1 MAETLTYDAGTD
13 TVTTSENLTPE
24 EQDSLK
30 VGEEMQAQQEELLA
44 GKYKNAKELEDA
56 YIELQKKLGSDEPAE
71 ETTAEETKEE
81 PETPEASPQVSL
93 ITDASNEYEQNGEL
107 SPETMQKFT
116 EMSSAD
122 LVNAYMEIQKNA
134 PQQQQ
139 QQESADLT
147 DSEVNTIKN
156 SAGGDKAY
164 DNLISWVSDNLPKN
178 QVDAFDNLVESG
190 NVQAIQLAVQGLK
203 ASYDEAN
210 GYEGRMLQGKP
221 AKSAGDVFRSQPE
234 LVEAMADPRYDND
247 PAYRRDIMDK
257 LSRSDM
263 NF

>member
-71 ETTAEETKEE
+71 ETTSEETKEE
-81 PETPEASPQVSL
+81 PEVSPQVSL

-134 PQQQQ
+134 PQQQT
-139 QQESADLT
+139 ESADLT
-147 DSEVNTIKN
+147 DAEVNTIKN

-164 DNLISWVSDNLPKN
+164 DNLISWVSDNLPKS

-190 NVQAIQLAVQGLK
+190 NIQAIQLAVQGLK
-203 ASYDEAN
+203 ASYEEAN

-247 PAYRRDIMDK
+247 PAYRRDVMDK

>member
-24 EQDSLK
+24 EQDSLR
-30 VGEEMQAQQEELLA
+30 VGEEMESQQEQLLA
-44 GKYKNAKELEDA
+44 GKYKDAKELEDA
-56 YIELQKKLGSDEPAE
+56 YIELQKKLGSNEPVE

-81 PETPEASPQVSL
+81 PETSPQVSL
-93 ITDASNEYEQNGEL
+93 ITDASNEYEQNGSL

-134 PQQQQ
+134 PKQ

-147 DSEVNTIKN
+147 DAEVNTIKN
-156 SAGGDKAY
+156 LAGGDKAY
-164 DNLISWVSDNLPKN
+164 DNLISWVSDNLPKS
-178 QVDAFDNLVESG
+178 QVDAFDNLVENG

-203 ASYDEAN
+203 ASYEEAN

-221 AKSAGDVFRSQPE
+221 AKAAGDVFRSQAE
-234 LVEAMADPRYDND
+234 LVQAMSDSRYDDD
-247 PAYRRDIMDK
+247 PAYRRDVMDK
-257 LSRSDM
+257 LDRSNV

>member
-30 VGEEMQAQQEELLA
+30 VGEEMEAQQEQLLA
-44 GKYKNAKELEDA
+44 GKYKDAKELEDA

-81 PETPEASPQVSL
+81 PEASPQVSL

-134 PQQQQ
+134 PQQQT
-139 QQESADLT
+139 ESADLT
-147 DSEVNTIKN
+147 DAEVTTIKN

-164 DNLISWVSDNLPKN
+164 ENLISWVSDNLPKN

-203 ASYDEAN
+203 ASYDESN

-234 LVEAMADPRYDND
+234 LVEAMADSRYDND
-247 PAYRRDIMDK
+247 PAYRRDVMDK

>member
-81 PETPEASPQVSL
+81 PEASPQVSL

-139 QQESADLT
+139 ESADLT
-147 DSEVNTIKN
+147 DAEVNTIKN
-156 SAGGDKAY
+156 AAGGDKAY
-164 DNLISWVSDNLPKN
+164 ESLISWVSDNLPKN

-203 ASYDEAN
+203 ASYEEAN

-221 AKSAGDVFRSQPE
+221 AKAAGDVFRSQAE
-234 LVEAMADPRYDND
+234 LVQAMNDSRYDDD
-247 PAYRRDIMDK
+247 PAYRRDVLDK
-257 LSRSDM
+257 LDRSDV

>member
-24 EQDSLK
+24 ELDSLK

-81 PETPEASPQVSL
+81 PEASPQVSL

-134 PQQQQ
+134 PQQQT
-139 QQESADLT
+139 EAADLT
-147 DSEVNTIKN
+147 DAEVNTIKN

-203 ASYDEAN
+203 ASYEEAN

-247 PAYRRDIMDK
+247 PAYRRDVMDK

>member
-71 ETTAEETKEE
+71 ETTSEETKEE
-81 PETPEASPQVSL
+81 PEVSPQVSL

-134 PQQQQ
+134 PQQQT
-139 QQESADLT
+139 ESADLT
-147 DSEVNTIKN
+147 DAEVNTIKN

-164 DNLISWVSDNLPKN
+164 DNLISWVSDNLPKS

-203 ASYDEAN
+203 ASYEEAN

-247 PAYRRDIMDK
+247 PAYRRDVMDK

>member
-30 VGEEMQAQQEELLA
+30 VGEEMEAQQEQLLA
-44 GKYKNAKELEDA
+44 GKYKDAKELEDA

-81 PETPEASPQVSL
+81 PEASPQVSL

-134 PQQQQ
+134 PQQQT
-139 QQESADLT
+139 ESADLT
-147 DSEVNTIKN
+147 DAEVNTIKN

-164 DNLISWVSDNLPKN
+164 ESLISWVSDNLPKN

>member
-81 PETPEASPQVSL
+81 TETPEASPQVSL

-139 QQESADLT
+139 ESADLT
-147 DSEVNTIKN
+147 DAEVNTIKN
-156 SAGGDKAY
+156 AAGGDKAY
-164 DNLISWVSDNLPKN
+164 ESLISWVSDNLPKN

-203 ASYDEAN
+203 ASYEEAN

-221 AKSAGDVFRSQPE
+221 AKAAGDVFRSQAE
-234 LVEAMADPRYDND
+234 LVQAMNDSRYDDD
-247 PAYRRDIMDK
+247 PAYRRDVLDK
-257 LSRSDM
+257 LDRSDV

>member
-71 ETTAEETKEE
+71 ETTSEETKEE
-81 PETPEASPQVSL
+81 PEVSPQVSL

-134 PQQQQ
+134 PQQQT
-139 QQESADLT
+139 ESADLT
-147 DSEVNTIKN
+147 DAEVNTIKN

-164 DNLISWVSDNLPKN
+164 DNLISWVSDNLPKS

-203 ASYDEAN
+203 ASYEEAN

-221 AKSAGDVFRSQPE
+221 AKSAGGVFRSQPE

-247 PAYRRDIMDK
+247 PAYRRDVMDK

>member
-30 VGEEMQAQQEELLA
+30 VGEEMEAQQEQLLA
-44 GKYKNAKELEDA
+44 GKYKDAKELEDA
-56 YIELQKKLGSDEPAE
+56 YIELQKKLGSDKPDE

-81 PETPEASPQVSL
+81 TETPEASPQVSL

-139 QQESADLT
+139 ESADLT
-147 DSEVNTIKN
+147 DAEVNTIKN

-164 DNLISWVSDNLPKN
+164 DNLISWVSANLPKN

-203 ASYDEAN
+203 ASYEEAN

-221 AKSAGDVFRSQPE
+221 AKSAGDVFRS
-234 LVEAMADPRYDND
+234 VPRVDFGEQEV
-247 PAYRRDIMDK
+247 PVH
-257 LSRSDM
+257 
-263 NF
+263 

>member
-13 TVTTSENLTPE
+13 TVTTSENLTSE

-81 PETPEASPQVSL
+81 PEASPQVSL

-134 PQQQQ
+134 PQQQT
-139 QQESADLT
+139 ESADLT
-147 DSEVNTIKN
+147 DAEVNTIKN

-221 AKSAGDVFRSQPE
+221 AKAAGDVFRSQPE

-247 PAYRRDIMDK
+247 PAYRRDVMDK

>member
-71 ETTAEETKEE
+71 ETTSEETKEE
-81 PETPEASPQVSL
+81 PEVSPQVSL

-122 LVNAYMEIQKNA
+122 LVNAYMQIQKNA
-134 PQQQQ
+134 PQQQT
-139 QQESADLT
+139 ESADLT
-147 DSEVNTIKN
+147 DAEVNTIKN

-164 DNLISWVSDNLPKN
+164 DNLISWVSDNLPKS

-203 ASYDEAN
+203 ASYEEAN

-247 PAYRRDIMDK
+247 PAYRRDVMDK

>member
-81 PETPEASPQVSL
+81 PEASPQVSL

-134 PQQQQ
+134 PQQQT
-139 QQESADLT
+139 ESADLT
-147 DSEVNTIKN
+147 DAEVNTIKN

-203 ASYDEAN
+203 ASYEEAN

-247 PAYRRDIMDK
+247 PAYRRDVMDK

>member
-81 PETPEASPQVSL
+81 PEASPQVSL

-134 PQQQQ
+134 PQQQT
-139 QQESADLT
+139 ESADLT
-147 DSEVNTIKN
+147 DAEVNTIKN

-221 AKSAGDVFRSQPE
+221 AKAAGDVFRSQPE